1 MISNGGKIL
10 NNINLVVRRKSEK
23 ENSLLP
29 VADRFSKKRVLEVPI
44 MLPNTFSDFLE
55 YEISKKM
62 WTNKGII
69 FFFFT
74 TLLNIINCNFFLGT
88 WCDSACCTCDML
100 KYGIAQ
106 DYSKRCKIT

>member
-1 MISNGGKIL
+1 MISNEGKIL
-10 NNINLVVRRKSEK
+10 NINLVVPRKSKK

-44 MLPNTFSDFLE
+44 MLPDTFSDFLE

-69 FFFFT
+69 FF
-74 TLLNIINCNFFLGT
+74 LHNVIEYHKL
-88 WCDSACCTCDML
+88 
-100 KYGIAQ
+100 
-106 DYSKRCKIT
+106 